1 MGPETGSVKKGS
13 ETPDVP
19 YETLLFMIGVCK
31 TLYLLAL
38 QFLCKSTCPV
48 GVILA
53 GHVKESLWDNVDQ
66 VTRVRIS
73 ICA

>member
-1 MGPETGSVKKGS
+1 
-13 ETPDVP
+13 
-19 YETLLFMIGVCK
+19 MIGVCK